1 LSESVVAR
9 RGDAVLRH
17 AAERD
22 LPAVDELAVECY
34 RPIQESYMAMLG
46 EEIYEYVRH
55 EHELT
60 WEQRKIG
67 QNRRLFAEHPDWVW
81 VLEEHGDLF
90 GFVTDAKACCSRTS
104 TPASTKRTPR
114 PDVRTTRSASTGRFR
129 AWSTGWTYVADG
141 NC

>member
-1 LSESVVAR
+1 M
-9 RGDAVLRH
+9 LRH

-60 WEQRKIG
+60 WEQRKI
-67 QNRRLFAEHPDWVW
+67 AP
-81 VLEEHGDLF
+81 
-90 GFVTDAKACCSRTS
+90 RTS
-104 TPASTKRTPR
+104 TPASTTRTPR